1 MSGKAKIEALTN
13 AWYGYTLFAALVNL
27 VSALLGS
34 GLFAFLTVPFVI
46 GVSLFSLFL
55 TWGIGKLLLARSGLT
70 RFVLLVLSPLAILF
84 GSLSLWKFATSP
96 WSFGAITAA
105 LITGCGVWMQLRS
118 LRTLLDKS
126 VKSYFA

>member
-27 VSALLGS
+27 VSAVLGS

-70 RFVLLVLSPLAILF
+70 RFVLLVLSPIALLIGA
-84 GSLSLWKFATSP
+84 LSLWRFASSP
-96 WSFGAITAA
+96 WSLGAIAA
-105 LITGCGVWMQLRS
+105 AVITGCGVWMQLRS
-118 LRTLLDKS
+118 LRTLLDKN
-126 VKSYFA
+126 VKAYFG